1 MNDENE
7 EFTRRNKEKMERW
20 KESHGRPE
28 PPEDA
33 NGWSRLVTPS
43 QT

>member
-7 EFTRRNKEKMERW
+7 EFARRNKEKMERR

-28 PPEDA
+28 PPQDA
-33 NGWSRLVTPS
+33 NGWSRLVTPG